1 MTNLVLASL
10 FLPLS
15 HFGLSSSRLR
25 SLLAERLGKRRFLLL
40 YQVITLIAFAW
51 LIAAYRTTPR
61 HIIWSAPPALR
72 LVILPLVLLAFV
84 LVVAGVTTP
93 NPVIVGS
100 AHLFELERGVVVRGI
115 LRVSRNSFF
124 WGVGLWGLAHAAG
137 SGELAGVLMFGTIAA
152 LAFIGAPVLDAK
164 KAAQYGSRWNAFAEV
179 TSSVPFVAIAQG
191 RQRLVLTE
199 IGWWRLVVAIVLF
212 LAALY
217 GHRWA
222 FGVSPLPRW
231 DHPYLECSADP
242 RSGVPGGLHAIP
254 F

>member
-1 MTNLVLASL
+1 MINLMLASL

-25 SLLAERLGKRRFLLL
+25 PLIVEQLGERAFLAL
-40 YQVITLIAFAW
+40 YQVITLVAFAW
-51 LIAAYRTTPR
+51 LIAAYRKTQG
-61 HIIWSAPPALR
+61 HIIWTAPLALK
-72 LVILPLVLLAFV
+72 LAILPFVLLAFM

-124 WGVGLWGLAHAAG
+124 WGVGLWGLAHVAVC
-137 SGELAGVLMFGTIAA
+137 GELAGVLMFGTIAA
-152 LAFIGAPVLDAK
+152 LGLIGAPVLDAK
-164 KAAQYGSRWNAFAEV
+164 KAAQYGSRWKAFAET
-179 TSSVPFVAIAQG
+179 TSSVPFLAIAQG
-191 RQRLVLTE
+191 RQRLVMAE
-199 IGWWRLVVAIVLF
+199 IGWWRLAVAILLF

-222 FGVSPLPRW
+222 FGVSPLPRLW
-231 DHPYLECSADP
+231 S
-242 RSGVPGGLHAIP
+242 S
-254 F
+254 

>member
-1 MTNLVLASL
+1 LTNLVLASL

-25 SLLAERLGKRRFLLL
+25 SLLAERLGERRFLLL
-40 YQVITLIAFAW
+40 YQLITLIAFAW

-61 HIIWSAPPALR
+61 HIIWTAPPALK
-72 LVILPLVLLAFV
+72 LVILPFVLLGFV

-124 WGVGLWGLAHAAG
+124 WGVGLWGLAHVAG

-152 LAFIGAPVLDAK
+152 LALIAHQPIPANDAAPAEMFSSALLP
-164 KAAQYGSRWNAFAEV
+164 KAFK
-179 TSSVPFVAIAQG
+179 SSKSIQ
-191 RQRLVLTE
+191 Q
-199 IGWWRLVVAIVLF
+199 
-212 LAALY
+212 
-217 GHRWA
+217 
-222 FGVSPLPRW
+222 S
-231 DHPYLECSADP
+231 
-242 RSGVPGGLHAIP
+242 
-254 F
+254 